1 MSFFARLPRLS
12 PGPRLLGLG
21 SFLAALACAS
31 YLLFGFGY
39 SYETVSGS
47 AGTDG
52 AVVSVTT
59 TQGWENALA
68 YARQNHDYAI
78 VGWAGFVV
86 LLGVLTAVAAWRG
99 RPGPVWAA
107 ALLLLVLS
115 VLGLASIGLVVAPVT
130 LLVVFTAYAL
140 SAARRRSQPAP

>member
-1 MSFFARLPRLS
+1 MQFFARLARLS
-12 PGPRLLGLG
+12 SGPRLLGLG
-21 SFLAALACAS
+21 SLVAALACAG

-39 SYETVSGS
+39 SYETVTGS

-52 AVVSVTT
+52 VVVSVTT

-68 YARQNHDYAI
+68 FARQNHDYAI

-86 LLGVLTAVAAWRG
+86 VLGVLTALAAWRG

-115 VLGLASIGLVVAPVT
+115 VLGLASIGLVVAPVA
-130 LLVVFTAYAL
+130 LLVALTAFAL
-140 SAARRRSQPAP
+140 RASRPRGRPAP